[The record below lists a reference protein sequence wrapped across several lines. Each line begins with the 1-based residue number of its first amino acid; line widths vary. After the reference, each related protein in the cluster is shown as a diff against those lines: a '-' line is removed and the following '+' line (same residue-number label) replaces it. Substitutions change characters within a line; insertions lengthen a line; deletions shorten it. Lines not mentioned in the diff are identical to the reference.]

1 MVHSPV
7 CPQVL
12 PEVSNA
18 TEALQRMSKRRFDY
32 LNKVIPQLQSQSE
45 DCLFL
50 NIYVPSKNS
59 LPYSISSFLGVLH
72 NYKVLH
78 VAKMVGDV
86 GGTFRLC
93 QDASSIFAE
102 TLGKFPW
109 LLLVECL

>member
-1 MVHSPV
+1 MHFTSFFSLIFFRFSPTRPPVHWTGVRSAMVHSPV

-50 NIYVPSKNS
+50 NIYVPSKKRNPDFI
-59 LPYSISSFLGVLH
+59 LLFIRVLH
-72 NYKVLH
+72 K
-78 VAKMVGDV
+78 
-86 GGTFRLC
+86 
-93 QDASSIFAE
+93 
-102 TLGKFPW
+102 
-109 LLLVECL
+109 

>member
-18 TEALQRMSKRRFDY
+18 TEALQRMTKRRFDY

-59 LPYSISSFLGVLH
+59 LLFVLFKSNLERIQSKVIS
-72 NYKVLH
+72 
-78 VAKMVGDV
+78 
-86 GGTFRLC
+86 
-93 QDASSIFAE
+93 
-102 TLGKFPW
+102 
-109 LLLVECL
+109 